1 MSMSEQEPHT
11 NGLNGDASDE
21 EVSSSDRGGDQAS
34 AFPHAHAMCYVEHCP
49 GPPSVSI
56 PFPNVMIM

>member
-1 MSMSEQEPHT
+1 MTEQEPHT

-34 AFPHAHAMCYVEHCP
+34 AFPHAHAM
-49 GPPSVSI
+49 
-56 PFPNVMIM
+56 